1 MALGCPHCSREE
13 LERIADL
20 LAGQRVQREMWVCT
34 ARKIRDSCPE
44 LVERIESSG
53 ARVFCD
59 TCMVVSP
66 ATEGFG
72 RMMVNSGKA
81 LVYLPGLGGGCRLR
95 QPGRVHRCRF
105 GEEEMTEIPCHK
117 VASGFASGPA
127 LTTRMAIS
135 FLGNVDPRTGMVVD
149 PGHELYG
156 QKISG
161 KVLIFPGGK
170 GSTVGSY
177 VIYQLKKR
185 GLAPAAMIN
194 LRSEP
199 IVAVGAIIS
208 GIPLVDRVPADLLQ
222 VKNGSCIEVDSDRE
236 RVRIRTFQNDPA
248 L

>member
-1 MALGCPHCSREE
+1 M
-13 LERIADL
+13 
-20 LAGQRVQREMWVCT
+20 
-34 ARKIRDSCPE
+34 
-44 LVERIESSG
+44 
-53 ARVFCD
+53 
-59 TCMVVSP
+59 
-66 ATEGFG
+66 
-72 RMMVNSGKA
+72 
-81 LVYLPGLGGGCRLR
+81 
-95 QPGRVHRCRF
+95 
-105 GEEEMTEIPCHK
+105 
-117 VASGFASGPA
+117 ASGFASGPA

-222 VKNGSCIEVDSDRE
+222 VKNGSFIEVDSDRE